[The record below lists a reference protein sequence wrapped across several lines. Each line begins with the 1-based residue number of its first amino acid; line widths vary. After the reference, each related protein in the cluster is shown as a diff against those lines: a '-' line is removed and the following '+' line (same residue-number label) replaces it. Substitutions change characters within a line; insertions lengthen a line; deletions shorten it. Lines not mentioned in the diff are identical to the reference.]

1 MSFPGKR
8 VPTEDGRFRVEFS
21 QKELERQTTPVPKDQ
36 CQSVFWDNWMNLRS
50 EEDRRWDS
58 LSEEQ
63 KTAYQKEHYVTEQY
77 FLKEDADGNDVPYM
91 KWTLNTDWTW
101 NIWDMEKGIEYLHCY
116 PESINMGPSAIPEQ
130 ENIIEEIELK
140 YIDRCTE

>member
-1 MSFPGKR
+1 
-8 VPTEDGRFRVEFS
+8 
-21 QKELERQTTPVPKDQ
+21 
-36 CQSVFWDNWMNLRS
+36 MNLRS

-116 PESINMGPSAIPEQ
+116 PESINMGPSATPEQ